1 MTNEKKNLSNC
12 NSYNLKPPSSEYA
25 TEHLQ
30 LLSSIVYTSVIFMFP
45 RRNLLPAFRHHVKG
59 RKAKALGSL
68 SLCNNMI
75 NLPTKIGYLI

>member
-1 MTNEKKNLSNC
+1 MRKRTFPIAILTTLS
-12 NSYNLKPPSSEYA
+12 L
-25 TEHLQ
+25 LQ
-30 LLSSIVYTSVIFMFP
+30 ANMPQSTYSCLLSSIVYTSVIFMFP